1 MIYYIYKLTNNMFQS
16 INYLLIF
23 YFNRAYN
30 SITNYFVSNPNPNPN
45 ITLIK
50 PINLINLINPPN
62 VFNPTNPNKINN
74 KLNFRVI
81 KSISYNIFPNS
92 FSNNPV
98 LLDIYSTDKDI
109 LDSLEIFNFDYNVK
123 YLSSDRLYGWYIDIE
138 EKEKF
143 ISSSYNL

>member
-1 MIYYIYKLTNNMFQS
+1 MIYYIYKLTINMFQS
-16 INYLLIF
+16 INYFLIF
-23 YFNRAYN
+23 YFKKIYN
-30 SITNYFVSNPNPNPN
+30 SITSYFNSNAC

-50 PINLINLINPPN
+50 PIKSIKSIKSINSTNM
-62 VFNPTNPNKINN
+62 FNHINPNKINN
-74 KLNFRVI
+74 KFNFRII

-109 LDSLEIFNFDYNVK
+109 LDSLETFNFDYNVK
-123 YLSSDRLYGWYIDIE
+123 YLSLDKLYGWYIDIE

-143 ISSSYNL
+143 INYPT